1 MSRHEPFPGIFADV
15 NNIGSHLVKILWSGF
30 YFALAFILI
39 NYFDH
44 FITAFFAALL
54 EHKPS
59 FSYDGVKP
67 IAAAASPWTLK
78 RVAFIYLSA
87 PLICFFI
94 SAGLIILLYKS
105 YSNSHL
111 SLFLFWLGFNAF
123 ALFYSYFF
131 TGILGAGK
139 YTSIFYTGFSLF
151 LSWFYFSSGT
161 IMFLMVLFIFLF
173 SIASLAF
180 APIAMKYSY
189 SSRLLKTRQGRIMIF
204 INTVLFPFAAGIAI
218 VELTTYP
225 LNLAYTLVRF
235 CSISILL
242 IVLSLGMMRIKKS
255 SSAIIQNGGIRYV
268 SPLYLLGAITLLA
281 LTVRYGLTNLI
292 SL

>member
-1 MSRHEPFPGIFADV
+1 MHQNSPVKLFAD
-15 NNIGSHLVKILWSGF
+15 IDSPGPHLVKILWSGF

-44 FITAFFAALL
+44 FVTSLCASLL
-54 EHKPS
+54 DHKPI

-78 RVAFIYLSA
+78 RVTFIYLTA
-87 PLICFFI
+87 PLICLLI
-94 SAGLIILLYKS
+94 SGGLIVLLFKS

-111 SLFLFWLGFNAF
+111 SLFLFWLSLNAF

-139 YTSIFYTGFSLF
+139 YTSIFFTGFSLF

-161 IMFLMVLFIFLF
+161 IILLLVLFSLF
-173 SIASLAF
+173 FSVASIAF
-180 APIAMKYSY
+180 APVAMKYNY
-189 SSRLLKTRQGRIMIF
+189 SNRLLKTKEGRTSLF
-204 INTVLFPFAAGIAI
+204 VNTVLFPFLAGITI

-225 LNLAYTLVRF
+225 LDLAYTFVRF

-242 IVLSLGMMRIKKS
+242 IVLFLAMLRIKKS
-255 SSAIIQNGGIRYV
+255 SSAITQNGGIRYI
-268 SPLYLLGAITLLA
+268 SPLYLLVAIALLA
-281 LTVRYGLTNLI
+281 FTVRYGLTNLI
-292 SL
+292 YL

>member
-1 MSRHEPFPGIFADV
+1 MNQNSPVKLFAD
-15 NNIGSHLVKILWSGF
+15 IDSPGPHLVKILWSGF

-44 FITAFFAALL
+44 FVTSLCASLL
-54 EHKPS
+54 DHKPV
-59 FSYDGVKP
+59 FSYNGVKP

-78 RVAFIYLSA
+78 RVAFIYLTA
-87 PLICFFI
+87 PLICLLI
-94 SAGLIILLYKS
+94 SVGLIILLYKS

-111 SLFLFWLGFNAF
+111 SLFLFWLSLNAF

-151 LSWFYFSSGT
+151 LSWCYLGSGT
-161 IMFLMVLFIFLF
+161 IMFLMVVFSLLF
-173 SIASLAF
+173 SFAAIAY
-180 APIAMKYSY
+180 APVAMKYNY
-189 SSRLLKTRQGRIMIF
+189 SSRLIKSRKGRII
-204 INTVLFPFAAGIAI
+204 IYVHLVLFPFLAGITI
-218 VELTTYP
+218 VELITYP
-225 LNLAYTLVRF
+225 LDLAYTFIRL

-242 IVLSLGMMRIKKS
+242 IVVFLAMLRMKKN
-255 SSAIIQNGGIRYV
+255 SSAINQKGGIRYI
-268 SPLYLLGAITLLA
+268 SPLYLSVAIALLA